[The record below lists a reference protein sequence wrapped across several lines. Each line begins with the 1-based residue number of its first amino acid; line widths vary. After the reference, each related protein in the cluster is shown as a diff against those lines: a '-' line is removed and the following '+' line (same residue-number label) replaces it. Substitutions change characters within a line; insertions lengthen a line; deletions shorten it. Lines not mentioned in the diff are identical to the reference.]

1 VDGAHHLAP
10 GRAVPREKTGAF
22 SGAWPPPTDS
32 PTRNAPLGLIGAS
45 VTGGRRMLRRAVS
58 AFSGGAAPLR
68 EFQSSSAKVFAL
80 VLQAMNTAMDDSS

>member
-1 VDGAHHLAP
+1 
-10 GRAVPREKTGAF
+10 
-22 SGAWPPPTDS
+22 
-32 PTRNAPLGLIGAS
+32 
-45 VTGGRRMLRRAVS
+45 MLRRAVS